1 LFEEAEAFRTRPD
14 GTKKIFEGTGQYTFI
29 NISGVTGVGSFV
41 AARKLGLI
49 TAFVRSLL
57 NGDVVW
63 YRKPDICVALIAD
76 TVADA
81 HDIGWARERRRHRS
95 HGGGKPDNCF
105 HSKNHFV
112 GLEELSEVGSW

>member
-1 LFEEAEAFRTRPD
+1 MSAIAMTYYGLANTDSSRAYPRLTRYVKVRALFEEAEAFRTRPD

-81 HDIGWARERRRHRS
+81 LDAGWVRGR
-95 HGGGKPDNCF
+95 
-105 HSKNHFV
+105 
-112 GLEELSEVGSW
+112 